1 MATEVRADPVELSR
15 LATIVLTASQDLAD
29 AWRTAK
35 DGLNL
40 PSAAFG
46 NSDGAAAVH
55 FVHELTVTDAEAA
68 IDRQSAILEEDSDRL
83 YRVAF
88 AYERAELEAQ
98 EGFSRARPVGA
109 P

>member
-15 LATIVLTASQDLAD
+15 LATIVLAAAQDLAD
-29 AWRTAK
+29 AWHTAK
-35 DGLNL
+35 NGLNL
-40 PSAAFG
+40 PPDAFG
-46 NSDGAAAVH
+46 NESGASLHSA
-55 FVHELTVTDAEAA
+55 HEATVEEADLT
-68 IDRQSAILEEDSDRL
+68 ISRQITILEEDSDRL

-88 AYERAELEAQ
+88 AYERAELDAQ

>member
-35 DGLNL
+35 NGLNL
-40 PSAAFG
+40 PPDAFG
-46 NSDGAAAVH
+46 NNSGAAALH
-55 FVHELTVTDAEAA
+55 LAHEDTVAAADLTISRQIA
-68 IDRQSAILEEDSDRL
+68 IFEEDSDRL

-88 AYERAELEAQ
+88 AYERAELDAQ